1 MITKALQ
8 HAREN
13 LVAYLALFI
22 ALGGT
27 SYAAVNLPA
36 GSVGSRQLRNHSIS
50 PIKFD
55 PQFINGTTR
64 AWVVAGP
71 DGKILAGVGHP
82 IIKIGTG
89 GAGLYYVK
97 WKKVARPT
105 QRGCFAIG
113 GVTGETGPGS
123 AGALLFAPP
132 KQPWDVAVNTYG
144 PQGQQLAQ
152 SFYAAVIC

>member
-36 GSVGSRQLRNHSIS
+36 ESVGSKQLRNHSIS
-50 PIKFD
+50 PVKFNR
-55 PQFINGTTR
+55 QFLNGNIR
-64 AWVVAGP
+64 AWVVAKP
-71 DGKILAGVGHP
+71 DGTVQASAGKPTVRVTSTAP
-82 IIKIGTG
+82 S
-89 GAGLYYVK
+89 LYVIK
-97 WKKVARPT
+97 WKVPAPS

-113 GVTGETGPGS
+113 GLTDQAPQAGS
-123 AGALLFAPP
+123 AAASLFVSS
-132 KQPWDVAVNTYG
+132 QRRWEVGVNTYG
-144 PQGQQLAQ
+144 PQGQALAQ
-152 SFYAAVIC
+152 PFYAALIC